1 MYERKEITSA
11 QLEEQRGYCERI
23 RDRLADRP
31 HFALVETYGCQQ
43 NESDSEILRGW
54 LMDCGYGLTADPG
67 QADLIAVNTC
77 AVREHA
83 ELRVFGNVGALN
95 HRKAKNPDLIV
106 AVGGC
111 MVQQEVVQ
119 ERLRKSFPVV
129 DLAFGP
135 HELWRFP
142 ELLWRTMERREHC
155 SRKSQR
161 RLIAAEPSSG
171 GVAEGLPRQRDG
183 GIKAWLSIMNG
194 CDNFCTYC
202 IVPHVRGRER
212 SRRPEDVLAEARSLA
227 AAGYKDITL
236 LGQNVNSYGKGLG
249 GDVDFPELLRRIG
262 DVPGDFVL
270 RFMTS
275 HPKDATEKL
284 FRAMAETEKC
294 AHHIHLPA
302 QSGSSRVLKAMNR
315 HYDREKY
322 LDTVDMARSIL
333 PDLVLTTDIIVGFP
347 GETEAEFE
355 ETLSLVEQV
364 RYDAMFTFI
373 YSPRT
378 GTPAASLPDPVSR
391 AEKQVWFDR
400 LLASA
405 NRISAEKHAE
415 YVGKTCRVLVDGV
428 TNDPARNLSAR
439 TKGGRLVHLAGDPAL
454 VGQFTDAEITDSST
468 WALFGHTAE

>member
-1 MYERKEITSA
+1 MYERKEIAPA
-11 QLEEQRGYCERI
+11 QIEAQRQFCEKI
-23 RDRLADRP
+23 KDAISDRP
-31 HFALVETYGCQQ
+31 HLAMVDTYGCQQ

-54 LMDCGYGLTADPG
+54 LMDCGYGLTTDPA

-83 ELRVFGNVGALN
+83 ELRVFGNVGALIHN
-95 HRKAKNPDLIV
+95 KAKNPDLIV

-111 MVQQEVVQ
+111 MTQQESVKK
-119 ERLRKSFPVV
+119 RLRESFRVV
-129 DLAFGP
+129 DLVFGP
-135 HELWRFP
+135 HEVWQFP
-142 ELLWRTMERREHC
+142 ELLWQTM
-155 SRKSQR
+155 QR
-161 RLIAAEPSSG
+161 RGRRGNKGRVIAAEPSDG
-171 GVAEGLPRQRDG
+171 VVAENLPRQRDS

-212 SRRPEDVLAEARSLA
+212 SRRPADVLAEARQLA
-227 AAGYKDITL
+227 EAGYKDVTL
-236 LGQNVNSYGKGLG
+236 LGQNVNSYGKGLSDG
-249 GDVDFPELLRRIG
+249 VDFPDLLRAVNDI
-262 DVPGDFVL
+262 PGDFVV

-284 FRAMAETEKC
+284 FRTMAECEKL
-294 AHHIHLPA
+294 APHIHLPA

-322 LDTVDMARSIL
+322 LDTVAMARSL
-333 PDLVLTTDIIVGFP
+333 VPGLVLTTDIIVGFP

-378 GTPAASLPDPVSR
+378 GTPAASMPDPVSR

-400 LLASA
+400 LLESA

-415 YVGKTCRVLVDGV
+415 YVGKTVRVLVDGE
-428 TNDPARNLSAR
+428 TNDPAHNLSSR

-454 VGQFTDAEITDSST
+454 IGQFAEAKITDSST
-468 WALFGHTAE
+468 WALFGSCVSE